1 MKFDLQ
7 QLLSPR
13 VMLGALG
20 LAAFLLLLTFGWI
33 LFAAPKPP
41 QPAEFIS
48 VLTVLP
54 APTGMPRTL
63 ATATPASAQ
72 LPTPVLGQVSVSG
85 YVQISGTEGQG
96 LKIRAAPGLAGE
108 FLFLAY
114 DTEIFRVQDG
124 PQEKD
129 GHIWW
134 QIVSNY
140 DETRAGWAAADFL
153 TAIAAP
159 Q

>member
-1 MKFDLQ
+1 MKFDPQ
-7 QLLSPR
+7 QLLTPR
-13 VMLGALG
+13 VMLGTLG
-20 LAAFLLLLTFGWI
+20 LAAFLLLATFGWL
-33 LFAAPKPP
+33 LFAAP
-41 QPAEFIS
+41 PAPRPADF
-48 VLTVLP
+48 VAAQTVIP
-54 APTGMPRTL
+54 APTGTPRPL
-63 ATATPASAQ
+63 AGGAPSQTATPQ
-72 LPTPVLGQVSVSG
+72 PGQILLDG

-129 GHIWW
+129 GHTWW
-134 QIVSNY
+134 KIISNY
-140 DETRAGWAAADFL
+140 DESRAGWAAADFL
-153 TAIAAP
+153 TGVETS